1 MSEPMRVLAVDAA
14 GTGGRLYGGQKH
26 ILDLATRTRD
36 CIDWTIAQ
44 PAAGGPYLAALA
56 AAGLNTRRVALR
68 APLPLARAA
77 LARLVREG
85 FDLVCTHDLRASA
98 IARPVAARLGLP
110 VLTTYHALLQP
121 DFQLGTERWRRLRML
136 ALDARTVGLCAR
148 CLCVSGAI
156 ADDLRAT
163 HRLAGSRIAVVPN
176 GVDPAALQ
184 SAATPESVAAVRAEL
199 GVQPDRPLVV
209 QVGELAVHKG
219 QHVLIRA
226 VPAVLRESPG
236 ALFVFVGDGP
246 AASSL
251 RAEAAGLGLA
261 SACRFVG
268 YREPVAPWLAAAAVV
283 AMPSLSEGQ
292 GLAAI
297 EAAALGK
304 PVVASDAGGL
314 REVVLDG
321 VTGCTTRAGDPGE
334 LAAALVRLLA
344 DPVERARLGAAGR
357 RRVETTFTLARQAE
371 RTVRLY
377 QSVLAEVG
385 R

>member
-1 MSEPMRVLAVDAA
+1 MSERMRVLAVDAA

-26 ILDLATRTRD
+26 ILDLATRTRE

-77 LARLVREG
+77 LARLLREG

-110 VLTTYHALLQP
+110 VVTTYHALLQP

-226 VPAVLRESPG
+226 VPAVLRE
-236 ALFVFVGDGP
+236 
-246 AASSL
+246 
-251 RAEAAGLGLA
+251 
-261 SACRFVG
+261 
-268 YREPVAPWLAAAAVV
+268 
-283 AMPSLSEGQ
+283 
-292 GLAAI
+292 
-297 EAAALGK
+297 
-304 PVVASDAGGL
+304 
-314 REVVLDG
+314 VVLDG